1 MFVLFIIKS
10 NNSRAMTTRL
20 GEEEKTEKTKFR
32 CLRKCHLS
40 PQSQISEVVKVHL
53 RNTTHLAVVLIRY
66 KMVMLSESTRTLSEK
81 LLRYQQVPD
90 SSIRC

>member
-1 MFVLFIIKS
+1 M
-10 NNSRAMTTRL
+10 MTHL
-20 GEEEKTEKTKFR
+20 GEEERTEKTKFR
-32 CLRKCHLS
+32 RLRKRHLS

-81 LLRYQQVPD
+81 LLHYQQVPD